1 MIRSSSRAKHLGTL
15 FLGLVAIFCML
26 AVSSCG
32 KSYRAQVYDSAH
44 VLNTHQ
50 IQRNASNMRAPM
62 AIYTTNTFGGT
73 ASDFQRAVTQKLN
86 GNPNMIVMGID
97 TANRYTYIAR
107 GANVKLSQADL
118 NNAVN
123 AFSTNFGVSNYNGA
137 TLAAVN
143 SMQRSL
149 GGPAD
154 TTSLTANPGWFGLM
168 IPLLLILGGGLFMA
182 NRRRSAFQMARPA
195 QGMPYRP
202 TQPGQG
208 TRTWGETNRGTGTTF
223 GEPSRGAGTTFG
235 ETNRGAG
242 TTFGEP
248 NRGAGTSFGETSRGA
263 GGKYGEP
270 DYGMGG
276 SSFGSKNIRG
286 DGSLGGEDFP
296 ERNDT
301 GKRF

>member
-1 MIRSSSRAKHLGTL
+1 MIHSSSRAKHLGTL
-15 FLGLVAIFCML
+15 FLGLVAIFCIL

-32 KSYRAQVYDSAH
+32 KSYHARVYDGAR

-50 IQRNASNMRAPM
+50 IQRTAPNMRAPM

-73 ASDFQRAVTQKLN
+73 QADFQRAVTQKLSS
-86 GNPNMIVMGID
+86 NPNMIVMGID
-97 TANRYTYIAR
+97 TANRYMYIAR
-107 GANVKLSQADL
+107 GSNVKLSQADL

-123 AFSTNFGVSNYNGA
+123 AFSTNFGTNNYNGA

-143 SMQRSL
+143 SVRRSL
-149 GGPAD
+149 GGPMD

-182 NRRRSAFQMARPA
+182 TRRSRAFQTARFA
-195 QGMPYRP
+195 QGMPHRP

-208 TRTWGETNRGTGTTF
+208 TRTWGE
-223 GEPSRGAGTTFG
+223 P
-235 ETNRGAG
+235 NRGAG

-248 NRGAGTSFGETSRGA
+248 NRGAG
-263 GGKYGEP
+263 GKYGEP
-270 DYGMGG
+270 DPGMGG
-276 SSFGSKNIRG
+276 SSSFGSKNIRG
-286 DGSLGGEDFP
+286 DGSLGNDDFP

-301 GKRF
+301 GTRF